1 MRKATMNKNAAVVN
15 LILVTIVVATTIEAN
30 IMKSL
35 LALMHKMWL
44 DIAMKISVMP
54 LKVIQT
60 HTGILIRIHE
70 STKLRTK
77 SLLNRC
83 TFALEKPN
91 RVL

>member
-44 DIAMKISVMP
+44 DIADEVINDWIARNKELGVEIS
-54 LKVIQT
+54 
-60 HTGILIRIHE
+60 IRENDSFVSYAQIE
-70 STKLRTK
+70 QNNTRKCK
-77 SLLNRC
+77 
-83 TFALEKPN
+83 K
-91 RVL
+91 